1 MRVKELTHSKYSTV
15 SLDTR
20 INNFTTD
27 EMIVV
32 DIKYIEYN
40 DRLSAF
46 IHYYLETDLRR
57 MKISKLLK
65 KNENI

>member
-1 MRVKELTHSKYSTV
+1 MRVKELTHNKYSTDA
-15 SLDTR
+15 LDMR
-20 INNFTTD
+20 INNFVTD

-32 DIKYIEYN
+32 DIKYLEFN